1 MNEFGDFEREI
12 LKIHKDLVGYALY
25 LTRNEEAANDLV
37 QETLL
42 RMLNKYDKYNE
53 QGCFKSWATTIMKRT
68 FLNEIS
74 SKEKYKESFV
84 DGYDY
89 MNDDTVHPLVCE
101 NDYEFSNDDLEKALK
116 MIPPKQAQ
124 ILTMQMVGY
133 KYVEIAKK
141 MNITMGSV
149 KSSLFIA
156 KGHLRKLLNS

>member
-1 MNEFGDFEREI
+1 M
-12 LKIHKDLVGYALY
+12 KIHKDLLGYALY
-25 LTRNEEAANDLV
+25 LTKNEEAANDLV
-37 QETLL
+37 QETML

-53 QGCFKSWATTIMKRT
+53 QGCFKSWATTIMRRT

-133 KYVEIAKK
+133 KYVEIATSLK
-141 MNITMGSV
+141 IPIGTV
-149 KSSLFIA
+149 KARINRARIIL
-156 KGHLRKLLNS
+156 KEQLKDYLC

>member
-1 MNEFGDFEREI
+1 ML

-53 QGCFKSWATTIMKRT
+53 QGCFKSWATTIMRRT
-68 FLNEIS
+68 FLNETS

-141 MNITMGSV
+141 MNITMGNV